1 MLPRSRP
8 KRLQREGDRAVRQ
21 SRCEAGSRDHRF
33 ESWGCGVDLGDGGGQ
48 APGASLR
55 LPAAE
60 LHLDRRP
67 VSVGHRQ
74 NRIDLVPVGV
84 AVVVH
89 MSAQGLR
96 VDEQVVD
103 NGGFEQETE
112 RRQVRA

>member
-1 MLPRSRP
+1 MRLHSWPE
-8 KRLQREGDRAVRQ
+8 RLQREGDRAVGQGCR
-21 SRCEAGSRDHRF
+21 ETGSCDHRF
-33 ESWGCGVDLGDGGGQ
+33 EGWWCGVDLSDGGGQ

-84 AVVVH
+84 AIVVK
-89 MSAQGLR
+89 MPSQGLG
-96 VDEQVVD
+96 VGQ
-103 NGGFEQETE
+103 
-112 RRQVRA
+112 

>member
-8 KRLQREGDRAVRQ
+8 ECVQREGDRAVGQGCR
-21 SRCEAGSRDHRF
+21 EAGSRDHRF
-33 ESWGCGVDLGDGGGQ
+33 EGWWCGVDLGDGGGQ

-55 LPAAE
+55 LRAAE
-60 LHLDRRP
+60 LDLDRRP

-74 NRIDLVPVGV
+74 NRIDLMPVGV

-89 MSAQGLR
+89 MPAQGLR

-103 NGGFEQETE
+103 NGGLEQETE

>member
-1 MLPRSRP
+1 M
-8 KRLQREGDRAVRQ
+8 QREGDRAVGQGCR
-21 SRCEAGSRDHRF
+21 EAGSRDHRF
-33 ESWGCGVDLGDGGGQ
+33 EGWWCGVDLSDGGGQ

-55 LPAAE
+55 LRAAE
-60 LHLDRRP
+60 LDLDRRP

-74 NRIDLVPVGV
+74 NRIDLMPVGV

-89 MSAQGLR
+89 MPAQGLR

-103 NGGFEQETE
+103 NGGLEQETE

>member
-8 KRLQREGDRAVRQ
+8 ERVQREGDRAVGEGCR
-21 SRCEAGSRDHRF
+21 EAGSCDHRF
-33 ESWGCGVDLGDGGGQ
+33 EGWWCGVDLGDGGGQ

-55 LPAAE
+55 LRAAE
-60 LHLDRRP
+60 LDLDRRP

-74 NRIDLVPVGV
+74 NRIDLMPVGV

-89 MSAQGLR
+89 MPAQGLR

-103 NGGFEQETE
+103 NGGLEQETE

>member
-8 KRLQREGDRAVRQ
+8 KRVQREGDRAVGQGCR
-21 SRCEAGSRDHRF
+21 EAGSRDHRF
-33 ESWGCGVDLGDGGGQ
+33 EHRRRGVDLGDGGGQ

-74 NRIDLVPVGV
+74 NRIDLMPVGV

-89 MSAQGLR
+89 MPAQGLR

-103 NGGFEQETE
+103 NGGLEQETE